1 MSGHGTI
8 AQALWLALP
17 ITLAGLTHVI
27 AIKKNVLPS
36 LAGIRLDLGLE
47 LRGRSLFGANK
58 TLRGA
63 LIMIAASVVWTSVV
77 DVLQRGL
84 GLDDSIRFVAY
95 AQLGSLAY
103 GLLLG
108 LAYIVGELP
117 NSLIKRQLGI
127 APGEPAPGRLARTF
141 WVLDQIDSALAV
153 LIFLCPF
160 RVPSLLFA
168 ATVLAVTLL
177 VHPAVAALMVAL
189 GLKRRVG

>member
-27 AIKKNVLPS
+27 AIKKNLLAS
-36 LAGIRLDLGLE
+36 LAGVRLDLGVE
-47 LRGRSLFGANK
+47 LRGRPLFGANK

-63 LIMIAASVVWTSVV
+63 LIMIAASVVWTSAV
-77 DVLQRGL
+77 DALQRGL
-84 GLDDSIRFVAY
+84 GLDDSIRFVGH

-108 LAYIVGELP
+108 VAYIVGELP

-127 APGEPAPGRLARTF
+127 APGEPAPGGLARTF

-153 LIFLCPF
+153 LLFVCPF

-168 ATVLAVTLL
+168 ATVLVVTLL